1 MGARFI
7 SPPKMRKI
15 DRSQQNANGRQ
26 QKQGVVDIGEIKE
39 NRVGSGAQRVA
50 LENQKGIFSSET

>member
-1 MGARFI
+1 
-7 SPPKMRKI
+7 MRKI
-15 DRSQQNANGRQ
+15 DPSQQNANGRQ